1 MKKSIFAKTLLITS
15 MACTSISANA
25 AEQQQVLT
33 TWEKAG
39 VFSSTII
46 VGTIAGGPIGLVLG
60 VAAGDW
66 INNTWDKSIESEQLL
81 AQNQQISEHLLAS
94 EQQNTQLQH
103 DVLTLDKQI
112 QQISETDEVN
122 QQLIMDA
129 LQLDLLFAVNQ
140 SAIDSTNQA
149 RLMQIA
155 DYLIE
160 NPNMSIVLSGHT
172 DPSGKEELNINLA
185 QQRAVAVQDKLI
197 AFGVDEHNIQVQSF
211 GADLASA
218 ELGELIQYPRD
229 RRVTIAFIDNLS
241 DANKDD
247 DLAEVVM
254 QF

>member
-25 AEQQQVLT
+25 AEQEPLT
-33 TWEKAG
+33 NWEKAG

-66 INNTWDKSIESEQLL
+66 INNTWDKSIESDQLMVE
-81 AQNQQISEHLLAS
+81 NQQMTEDLLAS
-94 EQQNTQLQH
+94 ELQNNQLQH
-103 DVLTLDKQI
+103 DVLILDKQI
-112 QQISETDEVN
+112 QNISETEEVN
-122 QQLIMDA
+122 QQLVMDA

-140 SAIDSTNQA
+140 SAIDNTNQA

-160 NPNMSIVLSGHT
+160 NPSISIVLSGHA
-172 DPSGKEELNINLA
+172 DPSGKEELNENLA

-197 AFGVDEHNIQVQSF
+197 AFGVNELNIQVQSF

-229 RRVTIAFIDNLS
+229 RKVSVEFIDNLAS
-241 DANKDD
+241 NTT
-247 DLAEVVM
+247 AEMAM

>member
-1 MKKSIFAKTLLITS
+1 MKKSIIAKTLLITS
-15 MACTSISANA
+15 MAITSISANA
-25 AEQQQVLT
+25 TEQEPLT
-33 TWEKAG
+33 KWEKAG

-66 INNTWDKSIESEQLL
+66 INNTWDKSIESDQLI
-81 AQNQQISEHLLAS
+81 AENQQITENLLAS
-94 EQQNTQLQH
+94 ELQNNQLQH
-103 DVLTLDKQI
+103 DVLTLDQQI
-112 QQISETDEVN
+112 QQISETEEVN
-122 QQLIMDA
+122 QQLVMDA

-140 SAIDSTNQA
+140 SAIDTTNQA

-160 NPNMSIVLSGHT
+160 NPSISIVLSGHT
-172 DPSGKEELNINLA
+172 DPSGQEELNINLA

-197 AFGVDEHNIQVQSF
+197 AFGVNEKNIQVQSF
-211 GADLASA
+211 GAELASA

-229 RRVTIAFIDNLS
+229 RKVSIEFIDNLG
-241 DANKDD
+241 DD
-247 DLAEVVM
+247 DTEEMAM

>member
-25 AEQQQVLT
+25 AEQEPLT
-33 TWEKAG
+33 NWEKAG

-66 INNTWDKSIESEQLL
+66 INNTWDKSIESDQLMVE
-81 AQNQQISEHLLAS
+81 NQQMTENLLAS
-94 EQQNTQLQH
+94 ELQNNQLQH
-103 DVLTLDKQI
+103 DVLILDQQI
-112 QQISETDEVN
+112 QNISETEEVN
-122 QQLIMDA
+122 QQLVMDA

-140 SAIDSTNQA
+140 SAIDITNQA

-160 NPNMSIVLSGHT
+160 NPSMSIVLSGHT
-172 DPSGKEELNINLA
+172 DPSGQEELNANLA

-197 AFGVDEHNIQVQSF
+197 AFGVNEDNIQVQSF

-229 RRVTIAFIDNLS
+229 RKVSVEFIDNLR
-241 DANKDD
+241 DD
-247 DLAEVVM
+247 NAEEMAM

>member
-15 MACTSISANA
+15 IACTSISANA
-25 AEQQQVLT
+25 AEQEPLT
-33 TWEKAG
+33 AWEKAG

-66 INNTWDKSIESEQLL
+66 INNTWDKSIESDQLMVE
-81 AQNQQISEHLLAS
+81 NQQMTESLLAS
-94 EQQNTQLQH
+94 ELQNNQLQH
-103 DVLTLDKQI
+103 DVLILDKQI
-112 QQISETDEVN
+112 QNISETEEVN
-122 QQLIMDA
+122 QQLVMDA

-140 SAIDSTNQA
+140 SAIDSNNEA

-160 NPNMSIVLSGHT
+160 NPSISIVLSGHA
-172 DPSGKEELNINLA
+172 DPSGKEELNENLA

-197 AFGVDEHNIQVQSF
+197 AFGVNELNIQVHSF

-218 ELGELIQYPRD
+218 KLGELIQYPRD
-229 RRVTIAFIDNLS
+229 RKVSVEFIDNLAS
-241 DANKDD
+241 EDA
-247 DLAEVVM
+247 AEMAM
-254 QF
+254 QL